1 MRTDRLAILTLLLP
15 AVLSAQAPGPG
26 TVTAATELR
35 IAPDSRVLAQ
45 LRVGG
50 GVRILASKPGWT
62 QVAVEGWLHVS
73 VLGPKRDSFA
83 LSVKSPNGALMRA
96 AADRAAPVVAQLQD
110 GMGLEQVQRTEQW
123 ARVRRTGWVLSK
135 ALKAGAPPAPVAV
148 APVPPPALP
157 PPAAMAPAPTTPP
170 ESLPG
175 DVAVSRRT
183 KILTAPTGQ
192 QLGTLDS
199 ATRLVTGV
207 SERGWVKVT
216 LEGWVKQADL
226 IPLDSAPISAISAA
240 DLRTDPDKYLGRTVR
255 WVVQVIAMQTADPLR
270 KGLSPDE
277 PYLLMRG
284 PGSESS
290 LLYVALPPSLVELA
304 KSLKPLSTVVI
315 LAKVRVGRSEPSG
328 VPILDL
334 QRVVER

>member
-1 MRTDRLAILTLLLP
+1 MRIHRLAILALLLP
-15 AVLSAQAPGPG
+15 AALCAQAPGPG
-26 TVTAATELR
+26 TIAAATELR
-35 IAPDSRVLAQ
+35 LAPDGRVLAQ
-45 LRVGG
+45 LKPGAG
-50 GVRILASKPGWT
+50 AQILASKNGWT
-62 QVAVEGWLHVS
+62 QVALEGWLHVS

-83 LSVKSPNGALMRA
+83 LSVQSPNGALMRA
-96 AADRAAPVVAQLQD
+96 AGERTAPVVAQLGD
-110 GMGLEQVQRTEQW
+110 GMGLQLMQRTDQW

-135 ALKAGAPPAPVAV
+135 NVRSGAPPPVV
-148 APVPPPALP
+148 ATA
-157 PPAAMAPAPTTPP
+157 APAPPGPAPALAPVSSTPA

-183 KILTAPTGQ
+183 RILTAPTGQ
-192 QLGTLDS
+192 ELGVLDS

-207 SERGWVKVT
+207 SDRGWVKVT